1 MRGVKSKDLPQYFFP
16 DDSMK
21 PSYHDLDNI
30 QEAVKLLKHHVDNK
44 SKIYIQIDVDTDGMT
59 SASIMYQFLVN
70 DLGVDKD
77 LVAHHIPKTKSHGI
91 TLAEVYKSEPRL
103 VIAPDA
109 SSSEFEIH
117 KELKDNGIDVLVL
130 DHHEVESNKY
140 SEDAI
145 VVNNQLSKNFEAKGL
160 TGANIVLLF
169 CEAYSD
175 AYRLNI
181 NTDKYLDL
189 ATIGMIADRA
199 TLLDKSV
206 FYYTQIGLQKINN
219 PLIKAILDKSQNVD
233 LNSRLTTRD
242 IEFSI
247 APMINALTRDSKEGD
262 IDLVVDAM
270 FGKDYTVENSR
281 VGVTHVV
288 DEAIRKMNNA
298 RSRQNNKVKEAIEV
312 IKERIE
318 EKNLLDNKVLF
329 VNSTGVLDN
338 SGLNGLVAIKLAEE
352 YKRPTLVLSI
362 KDGET
367 LTGSARNFNGS
378 PVEDFKEL
386 LNDSKVFKYALGHA
400 QAFGVGL
407 AIKNA
412 KTAVDTLNEV
422 LEDVEYDTTYYVDI
436 TYDERPNPSDIH
448 KITEYNHMWG
458 NGIEAPVVYIKN
470 VRLKRSDL
478 RFIGRNGDTMKIN
491 LGTCDGIKFRLTEEE
506 KESLVTSDKDYVI
519 IDIVGNCSINTYKG
533 MNQPQ
538 ISILDWNVVG
548 HTSESIEDKVDLD
561 ILPF

>member
-1 MRGVKSKDLPQYFFP
+1 MRPT
-16 DDSMK
+16 
-21 PSYHDLDNI
+21 YHDLDNI
-30 QEAVKLLKHHVDNK
+30 GRAVELLKHHVDNK

-70 DLGVDKD
+70 DLGVDED
-77 LVAHHIPKTKSHGI
+77 LVSYHIPKTKSHGI
-91 TLAEVYKSEPRL
+91 TLAEVYKNEPDL

-117 KELKDNGIDVLVL
+117 KELKEKGIDTLVL
-130 DHHEVESNKY
+130 DHHEVEGNRY
-140 SEDAI
+140 SEDAV
-145 VVNNQLSKNFEAKGL
+145 VVNNQLSKKFEAKGL

-169 CEAYSD
+169 CEAYCD
-175 AYRLNI
+175 LNNLNI
-181 NTDKYLDL
+181 DTDKYLDL
-189 ATIGMIADRA
+189 ATVGMIADRA

-206 FYYTQIGLQKINN
+206 YYYVQYGLKNINN
-219 PLIKAILDKSQNVD
+219 PLLKKILEKNANVD
-233 LNSRLTTRD
+233 LNSKLTTRD
-242 IEFSI
+242 VEFSI
-247 APMINALTRDSKEGD
+247 APMINALTRDNKNND
-262 IDLVVDAM
+262 IDIVVDAM
-270 FGKDYTVENSR
+270 FNRDYTLENSR
-281 VGVTHVV
+281 VGETHVV

-298 RSRQNNKVKEAIEV
+298 RSRQNKKVQEALV
-312 IKERIE
+312 LIKERIE
-318 EKNLLDNKVLF
+318 EKSLLDNKVLF
-329 VNSTGVLDN
+329 VNSTGILDN

-378 PVEDFKEL
+378 PIEDFKEL
-386 LNDSKVFKYALGHA
+386 LTSSEVFKYALGHA

-478 RFIGRNGDTMKIN
+478 RFIGRNSDTLKIN
-491 LGTCDGIKFRLTEEE
+491 LGTCDGIKFRLSEAE
-506 KESLVTSDKDYVI
+506 KASLVSSDEDYVI

-538 ISILDWNVVG
+538 INILDWNVVG
-548 HTSESIEDKVDLD
+548 HTSESVEDKVDLGV
-561 ILPF
+561 LPF